1 MSSVWAVVPIKCFA
15 DAKSRLRGEISD
27 RGRAALARRL
37 SAHVLSTVL
46 ESGCFSGVL
55 VLTNDAEIEKWGLQL
70 GTRVARDDEKKTL
83 SQTIESGLVRVKE
96 WGGDSAVVIM
106 GDLPL
111 LSVAVLRDFLETLGR
126 TDCVIG
132 PDRRKVGTNILG
144 LHRLDVVP
152 VHFGEP
158 ESFRGHLGRMI
169 REDLRFEI
177 FDSVETGFDVDL
189 PNDYASFI
197 GDNVVTNC

>member
-1 MSSVWAVVPIKCFA
+1 MSGVWAVVPIKCFA

-27 RGRAALARRL
+27 TGRAALARRL
-37 SAHVLSTVL
+37 SSHVLNTVL
-46 ESGCFSGVL
+46 ECGCFTGVL
-55 VLTNDAEIEKWGLQL
+55 VLTNDPEIERWSLEL
-70 GTRVARDDEKKTL
+70 GTRVARDDAKKTL
-83 SQTIESGLVRVKE
+83 AQTIEAGLMRAKE

-111 LSVAVLRDFLETLGR
+111 LSVGVLREFRELLGD

-144 LHRLDVVP
+144 LRRLDVVP

-158 ESFRGHLGRMI
+158 ESFRGHLGRMM
-169 REDLRFEI
+169 REDLRFQI
-177 FDSVETGFDVDL
+177 FESVETGFDVDL
-189 PNDYASFI
+189 PKDYAALIS
-197 GDNVVTNC
+197 DNVVTNC